1 MTTTENIL
9 IQRKDIL
16 LLVSS
21 GSSSSSCSLE
31 LASLGSGEGL
41 GVRVG
46 NTGSSEMLDSL
57 TGLAGSLKEQSV
69 LASWGSQSQLV
80 KSDNFSSSF
89 QDSLASLLSDS
100 KGTDSHLWDLEDSD
114 VIGDGSN
121 NDSDLVSIS
130 GLLHVADQTGDG
142 ERGTVDLAHE
152 EPLEDDLVELGL
164 GSSGQEP
171 VELHQQPQVDV
182 LALGLGPANLTVIL
196 VFNVN
201 THDVFSCRSESSNI
215 S

>member
-1 MTTTENIL
+1 MTTTKNIL

-69 LASWGSQSQLV
+69 LASGGSQSQLV
-80 KSDNFSSSF
+80 KSDNFSSTANTSISQDLPA
-89 QDSLASLLSDS
+89 QDSKDGVEKLLAR
-100 KGTDSHLWDLEDSD
+100 KF
-114 VIGDGSN
+114 
-121 NDSDLVSIS
+121 
-130 GLLHVADQTGDG
+130 
-142 ERGTVDLAHE
+142 R
-152 EPLEDDLVELGL
+152 
-164 GSSGQEP
+164 
-171 VELHQQPQVDV
+171 
-182 LALGLGPANLTVIL
+182 
-196 VFNVN
+196 
-201 THDVFSCRSESSNI
+201 
-215 S
+215 

>member
-21 GSSSSSCSLE
+21 GSSPSSCSLE
-31 LASLGSGEGL
+31 LASLGSGEGF

-57 TGLAGSLKEQSV
+57 TGLAGSLEEQSV
-69 LASWGSQSQLV
+69 LACGSSQSQLI

-89 QDSLASLLSDS
+89 QDSLASLLGDS
-100 KGTDSHLWDLEDSD
+100 EGTDGHLWDLEDSD

-142 ERGTVDLAHE
+142 ERRTVDLAHE
-152 EPLEDDLVELGL
+152 EPLQDDLVELGL

-171 VELHQQPQVDV
+171 VELHQQSQVDV
-182 LALGLGPANLTVIL
+182 LALGLSPANLTVIL
-196 VFNVN
+196 VLNVN

>member
-1 MTTTENIL
+1 MTTTKNIL

-31 LASLGSGEGL
+31 LASLGPGEGL
-41 GVRVG
+41 GMRVG

-57 TGLAGSLKEQSV
+57 TGLARSLKEQSV

-89 QDSLASLLSDS
+89 QDSLASLLGDS
-100 KGTDSHLWDLEDSD
+100 EGTDGHLWDLEDSD

-130 GLLHVADQTGDG
+130 GLFHVANQTGDG

-152 EPLEDDLVELGL
+152 EPLQDDLVELGL

-182 LALGLGPANLTVIL
+182 LALGLGPANLAIIL
-196 VFNVN
+196 VLNVN